1 MRGYNEAGRPGI
13 PDSLPAFALYKSR
26 LHCVVTFMHIRLLG
40 PLEIEDGPRRLGPAD
55 FSGRKPK
62 QLLEILLTERGRVV
76 SKDRLAD
83 LLWHDELPQDASA
96 TIDTYVS
103 VLRRHLEPAILHA
116 KDSRYVRR
124 GHPGYL
130 FDASEVEVDVDR
142 FQALI
147 AEGQRA
153 SDSPIL
159 LLIALRSTE
168 VADNAPVR
176 QLTETARSLGRL
188 RTIWL
193 EPLPRAALDPL
204 LSWGVDPVELW
215 AATGGHPL
223 FLSERLRARAGERL
237 DEAILSRCRAVR
249 STAQRLLE
257 AASVFERAFRAGLL
271 AEMLESN
278 EVAIV
283 ADSEELLARRLL
295 IERGGELSFPHDLV
309 RQTIYSS
316 ISAPRREVLHRQALR
331 ALEAQGAP
339 MAELASHAL
348 AGGVW
353 APAVRYAT
361 AAGNQA
367 LALYANEE
375 ATSHF
380 QRALTILE
388 AHPGLVELV
397 QFESLLIQ
405 LVRALIVLGDT
416 DEATNSLEQARTSA
430 RSRGDIRAEAEV
442 THWLGFAQWAAWTP
456 SRALPHAR
464 RSLALA
470 QRLDDLRLVGRAH
483 AFLANPHGSLGN
495 MDEALRHAA
504 RALATFKELGEDPP
518 AMVLYRIGQ
527 VRHQRGEEGTA
538 LKALQRGEAL
548 ALAQHEQSIIVF
560 VRWVRAKA
568 LANLGRYQEAF
579 AALASAESAG
589 KGEEVFARTRIP
601 NTYGAFYADL
611 GLWHEALEHDL
622 ESLDAV
628 RTMSGLA
635 FKEPLIQSLL
645 NVAEDHL
652 ALGASEHAMRAIECV
667 VQLMPEAEYGRF
679 RYRNRLHYVRALL
692 ALAREEEAAALEAA
706 DACLTDAA
714 AYRAPKYEVRGR
726 LVKGRAL
733 ARLGNIEAA
742 KTELIAAARL
752 AEQLGYSAWAWRA
765 WTAAAEVT
773 SAPRLAR
780 RAADVVQRLADNLDT
795 ELRECFLRIAAKSRH

>member
-1 MRGYNEAGRPGI
+1 
-13 PDSLPAFALYKSR
+13 
-26 LHCVVTFMHIRLLG
+26 V
-40 PLEIEDGPRRLGPAD
+40 
-55 FSGRKPK
+55 
-62 QLLEILLTERGRVV
+62 
-76 SKDRLAD
+76 
-83 LLWHDELPQDASA
+83 
-96 TIDTYVS
+96 
-103 VLRRHLEPAILHA
+103 
-116 KDSRYVRR
+116 
-124 GHPGYL
+124 
-130 FDASEVEVDVDR
+130 
-142 FQALI
+142 
-147 AEGQRA
+147 
-153 SDSPIL
+153 
-159 LLIALRSTE
+159 
-168 VADNAPVR
+168 
-176 QLTETARSLGRL
+176 
-188 RTIWL
+188 
-193 EPLPRAALDPL
+193 
-204 LSWGVDPVELW
+204 
-215 AATGGHPL
+215 
-223 FLSERLRARAGERL
+223 
-237 DEAILSRCRAVR
+237 
-249 STAQRLLE
+249 
-257 AASVFERAFRAGLL
+257 
-271 AEMLESN
+271 LESN

-353 APAVRYAT
+353 ASAVRYAM

-380 QRALTILE
+380 QRALAVLE
-388 AHPGLVELV
+388 AHPGLVEPSQL
-397 QFESLLIQ
+397 EALLIQ
-405 LVRALIVLGDT
+405 QARALIVLGDT
-416 DEATNSLEQARTSA
+416 DETTNSLEQARTSA

-483 AFLANPHGSLGN
+483 AFLANPHGSLGH

-527 VRHQRGEEGTA
+527 VRHQRGEEAAA

-548 ALAQHEQSIIVF
+548 ALAQHEQSILVF

-611 GLWHEALEHDL
+611 GLWHEALERDL
-622 ESLDAV
+622 ESLDV
-628 RTMSGLA
+628 VQSMSGLA

-645 NVAEDHL
+645 NLAEDHL
-652 ALGASEHAMRAIECV
+652 VLGTPERAIQAIERV

-679 RYRNRLHYVRALL
+679 RYQNRLHYVRALL

-706 DACLTDAA
+706 DACLADAA
-714 AYRAPKYEVRGR
+714 VYRAPKYEVRGH

-733 ARLGNIEAA
+733 ARLDNAEAA
-742 KTELIAAARL
+742 KTELIAAAEL
-752 AEQLGYSAWAWRA
+752 AEQLGYPAWAWRS
-765 WTAAAEVT
+765 WTAAAEIAH
-773 SAPRLAR
+773 APRLAQH
-780 RAADVVQRLADNLDT
+780 AAGAVQRLAGNLDT
-795 ELRECFLRIAAKSRH
+795 ELRERFLRIAAKARH